1 MIFPDNL
8 RSITRPYRHP
18 YFLVSPE
25 NPTTSVPTQNKKRQL
40 EGVIF
45 DWDGVIIDSHDQ
57 HERSWFMVAKDQG
70 KTLTSK
76 QFRATFGQRN
86 ETIIPLLGWADPQD
100 EAGIKKLADRKE
112 EYYRQLI
119 KEDGIEPLRGAI
131 GLLCALKD
139 AGIPRAV
146 GSSTPYENIK
156 VVMEITGLEDLFDD
170 VVASEDVVLG
180 KPDPDVF
187 LQAALRLAVEPEACA
202 VIEDAPAGLR
212 AAKLAGMKSVAI
224 TTTHSA
230 ESLAAE
236 APDHTVGDLPEVT
249 LDVLKDLFK

>member
-1 MIFPDNL
+1 M
-8 RSITRPYRHP
+8 SSE
-18 YFLVSPE
+18 SPTSSV
-25 NPTTSVPTQNKKRQL
+25 PTTSKKRQL
-40 EGVIF
+40 RGVIF

-57 HERSWFMVAKDQG
+57 HEKSWFMLASDLG

-86 ETIIPLLGWADPQD
+86 QTIIPLLGWADPQD
-100 EAGIKKLADRKE
+100 QDGIKKLASKKE

-119 KEDGIEPLRGAI
+119 KKDGIEPLRGAV
-131 GLLCALKD
+131 GLLCALQD

-146 GSSTPYENIK
+146 ASSTPYENIK
-156 VVMEITGLEDLFDD
+156 IVMETTGLEDLFDD

-230 ESLAAE
+230 ESLASE
-236 APDHTVGDLPEVT
+236 APDATVDELPKVT
-249 LDVLKDLFK
+249 LDSLKALFE

>member
-1 MIFPDNL
+1 M
-8 RSITRPYRHP
+8 SSE
-18 YFLVSPE
+18 SP
-25 NPTTSVPTQNKKRQL
+25 TSSVPTESKKRQL
-40 EGVIF
+40 EGIIF

-57 HERSWFMVAKDQG
+57 HEKSWFMLANDQG

-100 EAGIKKLADRKE
+100 KEGIKKLADQKE

-119 KEDGIEPLRGAI
+119 KKDGIEPLRGAI

-187 LQAALRLAVEPEACA
+187 LQAALRLAVEPESCA
-202 VIEDAPAGLR
+202 VIEDSPAGIR

-224 TTTHSA
+224 TTTHSV
-230 ESLAAE
+230 ESLATE
-236 APDHTVGDLPEVT
+236 APDATVHELPKVT
-249 LDVLKDLFK
+249 LDSLRALFE